1 MSTTR
6 GVRFQYRTGE
16 SVLCFE
22 PDSTKAKV
30 LYDAK
35 VDTEQDYMTSVV
47 YPQL

>member
-1 MSTTR
+1 VKAVIVNMSSTR

-22 PDSTKAKV
+22 PDSSKAKV

-35 VDTEQDYMTSVV
+35 VR
-47 YPQL
+47 P